1 MKKILKLY
9 KMFYRLLRLKAH
21 QRKEIEQRDRNF
33 FLIEFKRLYE
43 EYFETKT
50 ILNHYEAVAKGFCI
64 ENPLQLFNVLNG
76 AEEIKVNQ
84 NSTECF
90 ARSMEF
96 WLGPYYRKENYFDAF
111 LREEKARRETR
122 KQQFK
127 QPPAMAKENKDV

>member
-9 KMFYRLLRLKAH
+9 KMFYRLLRLKAW

-50 ILNHYEAVAKGFCI
+50 KLDHYEAVARGFCI

-76 AEEIKVNQ
+76 AEEIKANG

-90 ARSMEF
+90 TRSMEF
-96 WLGPYYRKENYFDAF
+96 WLEPYYRKENYFDVF
-111 LREEKARRETR
+111 LREEKERRETR
-122 KQQFK
+122 TQQFK
-127 QPPAMAKENKDV
+127 QPQAMAKENKDV

>member
-9 KMFYRLLRLKAH
+9 KMLYRLLRLKAH
-21 QRKEIEQRDRNF
+21 QRKEIERRDRNI
-33 FLIEFKRLYE
+33 FLNEFRRLYE

-50 ILNHYEAVAKGFCI
+50 KLNHYEAVAKGFCI

-76 AEEIKVNQ
+76 AEEIKVNE

-96 WLGPYYRKENYFDAF
+96 WLGPYYRKENYFDVF
-111 LREEKARRETR
+111 LREEKERREIR
-122 KQQFK
+122 K
-127 QPPAMAKENKDV
+127 NKTE

>member
-21 QRKEIEQRDRNF
+21 QRKEIERRDRTIY
-33 FLIEFKRLYE
+33 LIEFKRLYE

-50 ILNHYEAVAKGFCI
+50 RLNHYEMVAKGFCI

-76 AEEIKVNQ
+76 AEEIKVNG

-90 ARSMEF
+90 EGSMKFLLE
-96 WLGPYYRKENYFDAF
+96 PYYKNYFEAF
-111 LREEKARRETR
+111 LKEEKERRK
-122 KQQFK
+122 KQQKF
-127 QPPAMAKENKDV
+127 